1 MDKVYLTA
9 VICVTLLILSI
20 TYMAYDIRKRR
31 IEYAYREMR
40 TKALLKADIAEQVQ
54 LSRLIEPVPVA
65 EAEHRKPDPAQ
76 AKAPAAK
83 PDPAPQPEAG
93 RKGKIKGYY
102 CSDDAVTLMER

>member
-9 VICVTLLILSI
+9 VICITLLILSI

-83 PDPAPQPEAG
+83 PDPAPQG
-93 RKGKIKGYY
+93 TVRRGKVKGYY
-102 CSDDAVTLMER
+102 CNDDSVTLMER

>member
-54 LSRLIEPVPVA
+54 LSRLIEPVPVSQP
-65 EAEHRKPDPAQ
+65 EHRKPDPAQ
-76 AKAPAAK
+76 AGASAK
-83 PDPAPQPEAG
+83 PDPAPHPEAG

-102 CSDDAVTLMER
+102 FSDDAVTLMER